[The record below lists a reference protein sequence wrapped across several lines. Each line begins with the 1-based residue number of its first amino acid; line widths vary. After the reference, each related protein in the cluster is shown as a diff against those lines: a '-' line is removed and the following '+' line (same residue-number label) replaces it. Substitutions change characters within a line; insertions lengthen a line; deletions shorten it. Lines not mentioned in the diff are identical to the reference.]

1 MTRRNSL
8 IDTFLVQA
16 GKYQWKKQQN
26 YDRIVDNSNI
36 GEKLGGFFLCVTIS
50 E

>member
-26 YDRIVDNSNI
+26 CDRIVDNFNI